1 MLPTINTSQK
11 FCDFAELYLRS
22 FSTNHSQTWQF
33 YYFLA
38 LFSAV
43 STQIFTNSSLVKSWK
58 NCGRIYSPVQCI
70 WKIEPQLEQSWW
82 SWENEIALIVS
93 YIFRDKMP
101 HVLQKVYKGLYEKKD
116 IKLGW
121 RVLVE
126 NLTYKYPPF
135 TPLTYSHIYVKDNII
150 AFT

>member
-1 MLPTINTSQK
+1 MMK
-11 FCDFAELYLRS
+11 
-22 FSTNHSQTWQF
+22 
-33 YYFLA
+33 
-38 LFSAV
+38 
-43 STQIFTNSSLVKSWK
+43 
-58 NCGRIYSPVQCI
+58 
-70 WKIEPQLEQSWW
+70 

-93 YIFRDKMP
+93 YILRDKMP

-121 RVLVE
+121 RVLVK

-135 TPLTYSHIYVKDNII
+135 TPFTYSHIYVKDNII